1 MPKSPLLNNIEG
13 KFVNF
18 REVEVSDAKFILELR
33 INPKKDRYINK
44 IENNLQKQIDYIKHY
59 KTLQNEWYYIVER
72 KDGTPLGTNSIYPY
86 PIFTEQWKDTKGY
99 VIDDSQGMLSP
110 GRWVMSDE
118 SSVLESLESD
128 YLIKKLFFE
137 HFPYDFAAQIVHKD
151 NTRVLNFHKNWGSVE
166 IGFEDSIDHI
176 MLNFYKEN
184 FLKNK
189 SKFERMLYGK

>member
-18 REVEVSDAKFILELR
+18 REVDISDAQFILELR

-44 IENNLQKQIDYIKHY
+44 IENNLQKQIDYITRY
-59 KTLQNEWYYIVER
+59 KTLHNEWYYIVER

-99 VIDDSQGMLSP
+99 AKDDSQGMLSP

-118 SSVLESLESD
+118 ANVLESLESD
-128 YLIKKLFFE
+128 YLIKKIFFTN
-137 HFPYDFAAQIVHKD
+137 FPYDFAAQIVHKD
-151 NTRVLNFHKNWGSVE
+151 NTKVLNFHKSWGSVE
-166 IGFEDSIDHI
+166 IGFEDSINHI
-176 MLNFYKEN
+176 MLNFYKKD